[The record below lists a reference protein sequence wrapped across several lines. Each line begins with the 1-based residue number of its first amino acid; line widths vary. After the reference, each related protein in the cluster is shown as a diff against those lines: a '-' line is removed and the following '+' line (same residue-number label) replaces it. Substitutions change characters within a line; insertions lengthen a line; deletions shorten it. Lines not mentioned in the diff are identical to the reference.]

1 MQYQEQDDDIQSRYR
16 LGCGGY
22 FGSEVE
28 VLTALDRHGHG
39 WIVINSEQVLNV
51 TLTKRLWEEMDGHL
65 QDGRRWMITYKDG
78 TRIQT

>member
-28 VLTALDRHGHG
+28 ALTG
-39 WIVINSEQVLNV
+39 WIETDEDV
-51 TLTKRLWEEMDGHL
+51 G
-65 QDGRRWMITYKDG
+65 G
-78 TRIQT
+78 

>member
-65 QDGRRWMITYKDG
+65 QGWEEMDGHLQGRN
-78 TRIQT
+78 